1 MILFMNFLACGVRSA
16 LTTDWPCGPKMLM
29 SESADQVPCSREL
42 KIVHLLLLS
51 FGVFACHVILTFK
64 KMSVS
69 SFEIPVL
76 FGAL

>member
-1 MILFMNFLACGVRSA
+1 
-16 LTTDWPCGPKMLM
+16 MLM

-51 FGVFACHVILTFK
+51 FGVFACHVILTLK